1 MSPWTTEP
9 PASVRTIGAPP
20 TGARLVLVRHG
31 EARCNV
37 DGVIGGPIG
46 CRGLTEAGRAQ
57 ASALADRLVRSGE
70 FRNVTALYTS
80 VLPRSTETASLLAR
94 GLPSGLS
101 ARADCDL
108 CELHPGDAD
117 GLTWSAMVERFGTPD
132 WDLDPRQ
139 PFAPGGES
147 LAGFF
152 ERCVAS
158 FERIAR
164 AHVDQRVVLV
174 VHGGVVEQLIKLVTR
189 SEPGERLGLVTEH
202 CSITEVEFDG
212 DRRRL
217 LSYNDR
223 APLAEA

>member
-1 MSPWTTEP
+1 MSGWSIEP
-9 PASVRTIGAPP
+9 PAAVRTRGPAPKA
-20 TGARLVLVRHG
+20 TRLVLVRHG
-31 EARCNV
+31 EALCNV
-37 DGVIGGPIG
+37 EGVIGGPIG
-46 CRGLTEAGRAQ
+46 CRGLTSTGRAQ
-57 ASALADRLVRSGE
+57 ASALADRLVRSAE
-70 FRNVTALYTS
+70 FSDVGALYTS
-80 VLPRSTETASLLAR
+80 VLPRAIETASIIAR
-94 GLPSGLS
+94 GLPSALV
-101 ARADCDL
+101 AQTDCDL